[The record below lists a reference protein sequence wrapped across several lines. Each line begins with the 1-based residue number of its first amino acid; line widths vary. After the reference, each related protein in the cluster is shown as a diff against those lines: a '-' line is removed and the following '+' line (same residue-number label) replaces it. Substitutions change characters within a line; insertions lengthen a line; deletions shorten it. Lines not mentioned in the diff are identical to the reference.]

1 MAWRVCRVLDFEK
14 HCTSIHSS
22 EDIAK
27 IETGRQ
33 LAALITKLQE
43 DLPGYFGYRHYP
55 KYYPGFVED
64 AAQMIETAAQMIE
77 TAGYLLQEEEVW
89 GAYDEWHRFMN
100 RWEGVLHLPLWVE
113 IGTVI
118 VDGPGPT
125 VESMYHPLAGI
136 EKNPKRHKILDVKWE
151 LRKTFYTFYKTIAEE
166 IFNTLGAEGRP
177 QPPVGEI
184 RRTVE
189 TLSTEINIGPW
200 KSQELVDHWSKL
212 VREEAFRHF
221 GLSP

>member
-1 MAWRVCRVLDFEK
+1 MPWRVCRVLDFEK
-14 HCTSIHSS
+14 HCTSIHST

-33 LAALITKLQE
+33 LAALITKLQK

-64 AAQMIETAAQMIE
+64 AAQMIETAGA
-77 TAGYLLQEEEVW
+77 LLQEQEVW

-100 RWEGVLHLPLWVE
+100 RWERVLHLPLWVE

-136 EKNPKRHKILDVKWE
+136 EKNPKRHKILDAKWE
-151 LRKTFYTFYKTIAEE
+151 LRKAFFVLYKTISEN
-166 IFNTLGAEGRP
+166 IFNALGAEGRT
-177 QPPVGEI
+177 QPPIGDI
-184 RRTVE
+184 RKIVE
-189 TLSTEINIGPW
+189 LLSTQIDIGPL
-200 KSQELVDHWSKL
+200 KSPELVEHWSRL
-212 VREEAFRHF
+212 VWEESFRHF
-221 GLSP
+221 GLTS